1 MFISAGEK
9 IPEDTFCWKDKEKKK
24 KKVDKKIIIAYNR
37 LHHEYDKNNEGN
49 KQPLQG
55 HAERDRLVK
64 GQ

>member
-1 MFISAGEK
+1 MFISAREK

-49 KQPLQG
+49 K
-55 HAERDRLVK
+55 
-64 GQ
+64 